1 MPKRR
6 PSPVF
11 FFYVDEEIPTTGIYR
26 VYHSDHRVNHE
37 LTLTEG
43 HTFPPCA
50 ECKHAVQFELLV
62 AAPLISRDSN
72 FKVRLYEIPHPRSSE
87 DEST

>member
-6 PSPVF
+6 PLPV

-26 VYHSDHRVNHE
+26 VYHLDHRVSHD

-50 ECKHAVQFELLV
+50 ECKHQVQFELLI
-62 AAPLISRDSN
+62 AAPLTSREST
-72 FKVRLYEIPHPRSSE
+72 FKVRLYEIPHPRKPE
-87 DEST
+87 GETA

>member
-11 FFYVDEEIPTTGIYR
+11 FHVDEEIPATGIYR
-26 VYHSDHRVNHE
+26 VYHSDHRVSHE

-50 ECKHAVQFELLV
+50 ECMHAVQFELLI
-62 AAPLISRDSN
+62 AAPLTSRDSN

-87 DEST
+87 DESA